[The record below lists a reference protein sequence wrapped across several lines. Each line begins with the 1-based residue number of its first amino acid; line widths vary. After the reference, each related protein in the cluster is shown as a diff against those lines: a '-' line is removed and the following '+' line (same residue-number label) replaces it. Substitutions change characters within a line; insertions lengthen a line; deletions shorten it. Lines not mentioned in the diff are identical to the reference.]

1 MERSKTLSEAY
12 EMSITVTEA
21 AAERIAA
28 QLQQQPA
35 GAALKISVSSSGCSG
50 YMYDLDFV
58 AEPGDDDSVFEQHGV
73 RVVVDSRSLP
83 FIDGTQ
89 VDWRREGLNEGF
101 KFDNPNAKNLC
112 GCGESFQ
119 L

>member
-1 MERSKTLSEAY
+1 
-12 EMSITVTEA
+12 MSVTVTEA

-28 QLQQQPA
+28 QLQQHA
-35 GAALKISVSSSGCSG
+35 EGSALKITVSTSGCSG
-50 YMYDLDFV
+50 YMYDMDFV
-58 AEPGDDDSVFEQHGV
+58 TAAAEDDSVFEQHGV
-73 RVVVDSRSLP
+73 RLIIDAKSLP

-119 L
+119 I